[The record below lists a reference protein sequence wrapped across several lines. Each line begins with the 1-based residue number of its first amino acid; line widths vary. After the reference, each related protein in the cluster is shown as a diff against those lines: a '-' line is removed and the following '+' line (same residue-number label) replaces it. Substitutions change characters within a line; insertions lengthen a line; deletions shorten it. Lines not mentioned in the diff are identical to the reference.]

1 MAGSTRTMSPVLKI
15 RDFRLMILAR
25 GLILL
30 ALQMQAL
37 LVGWEV
43 YHLRSNTLLL
53 GFLGLAEAAPAI
65 VCSFFSGHVVDHH
78 RPSMIYR
85 LSLATLCLNAT
96 VLFVATLPSTPLSA
110 DQRLVFLFT
119 AVFVSGI
126 VRSFVVPSS
135 FALLPHIVP
144 RPLFST
150 AAAWSTSAYQF
161 AAILGPILG
170 GFAYGWLGSG
180 VAFALLPVFSLLGFI
195 AATAWSPST
204 KSYKSDH
211 PREPFST
218 SMQVGLRFVLRQKVM
233 LSAMA
238 LDMFSV
244 LFGGAVQI
252 LPAYAAQILMVGPV
266 GLGLLRAAPSVGSLL
281 VVLRLAI
288 KPMRVISGVA
298 LLTVV
303 AGFGL
308 SIIGFALSTNF
319 ILSVIFLGLSGAFD
333 GVSMVI
339 RQTIL
344 QLLTP
349 DNVRGRVS
357 AVSTV
362 FITSSNEIGGFES
375 GLAAT
380 LMGLVPSVVFGGLMT
395 LVVVTITALVSP
407 EFRRTRIS
415 Q

>member
-1 MAGSTRTMSPVLKI
+1 
-15 RDFRLMILAR
+15 
-25 GLILL
+25 
-30 ALQMQAL
+30 
-37 LVGWEV
+37 
-43 YHLRSNTLLL
+43 
-53 GFLGLAEAAPAI
+53 
-65 VCSFFSGHVVDHH
+65 
-78 RPSMIYR
+78 
-85 LSLATLCLNAT
+85 
-96 VLFVATLPSTPLSA
+96 
-110 DQRLVFLFT
+110 
-119 AVFVSGI
+119 
-126 VRSFVVPSS
+126 
-135 FALLPHIVP
+135 
-144 RPLFST
+144 
-150 AAAWSTSAYQF
+150 
-161 AAILGPILG
+161 
-170 GFAYGWLGSG
+170 
-180 VAFALLPVFSLLGFI
+180 
-195 AATAWSPST
+195 
-204 KSYKSDH
+204 
-211 PREPFST
+211 
-218 SMQVGLRFVLRQKVM
+218 M

-319 ILSVIFLGLSGAFD
+319 ILSVIFGLSGAFD